1 MSDESGIRRVYEAPR
16 AVLVGGFGVA
26 GMIDSGLFTGND
38 NDIHGGTDSWEQTA
52 EDTRARCVPGF
63 GAASGCNPGTGVTTV
78 SL

>member
-26 GMIDSGLFTGND
+26 GLIGSGLFTGNG
-38 NDIHGGTDSWEQTA
+38 NGIHGGPDSWGQTA
-52 EDTRARCVPGF
+52 DDTRARCTPGF
-63 GAASGCNPGTGVTTV
+63 GATGCNPGTGVTSV